1 MKKLEL
7 NQMEDIAG
15 EGFNWSMFGASMGL
29 SGVCFTVGI
38 VASAE
43 TPLAG
48 ALAGLACSAV
58 FAGMAAAGNHN

>member
-15 EGFNWSMFGASMGL
+15 EGFNWSMFGASIGL
-29 SGVCFTVGI
+29 SGVCLAVSI
-38 VASAE
+38 VATAA
-43 TPLAG
+43 TPFAG
-48 ALAGLACSAV
+48 MAAGLACSAV